1 MHMVLNKR
9 SGLSK
14 ILIIGPAFPFRG
26 GGITTFNER
35 LAREFIKMGHECHIL
50 SFSLQYPSFLFPG
63 KTQYSD
69 EQAPDDLMIFSLIN
83 SINPVNWV
91 KVGRRFKKEQ
101 YDIVVFRY
109 WMSFMGPAFGT
120 IARLIKQNRRTK
132 ILAITDNIIPHERK
146 FFDTPFTRYFLKPC
160 DGFLTMSHSVLGHL
174 KQLDQHKPATYVP
187 HPMYD
192 MFGPE
197 LSKTEARNKLNI
209 SPTDKVLLFFGFIRK
224 YKGLGLLLEAFA
236 DERIKKLGCKLMI
249 AGEFYEDPQPYL
261 KQITDFGLSDRVIL
275 SNDFIPNNEVSTY
288 FCSADAVI
296 QTYLNATQ
304 SGVTQI
310 AYFYDKPMIVTK
322 VGGLAELIP
331 DGKVGYVVD
340 VDKEAIANAILR
352 YFNEQKE
359 IEFTANLKIEK
370 QKFTWTHLCTELL
383 KLPNVGA

>member
-1 MHMVLNKR
+1 MLTVLNKR

-14 ILIIGPAFPFRG
+14 ILIIGPAYPFRG

-35 LAREFIKMGHECHIL
+35 LAREFIQMGHECHIL

-69 EQAPDDLMIFSLIN
+69 EKAPEDLTIFSLIN
-83 SINPVNWV
+83 SINPLNWI
-91 KVGRRFKKEQ
+91 KVGKRFKQEQ

-109 WMSFMGPAFGT
+109 WMSFMAPAFGT
-120 IARLIKQNRRTK
+120 IARLIKQNNHTK

-146 FFDTPFTRYFLKPC
+146 FFDTPFTKYFLKPC
-160 DGFLTMSHSVLGHL
+160 DGFLTMSQSVLSQL
-174 KQLDQHKPATYVP
+174 KQLNQHKPATYVP

-197 LSKTEARNKLNI
+197 ISKDQARAKLNI
-209 SPTDKVLLFFGFIRK
+209 SANDKVLLFFGFIRK

-236 DERIKKLGCKLMI
+236 DERIKQLGCKLI
-249 AGEFYEDPQPYL
+249 VAGEFYEDPQPYL
-261 KQITDFGLSDRVIL
+261 KQIEDLGLTDHIIL
-275 SNDFIPNNEVSTY
+275 SNDFIPNGEVSGY
-288 FCSADAVI
+288 FCAADAVI

-310 AYFYDKPMIVTK
+310 AYFYNKPMIVTN

-331 DGKVGYVVD
+331 NEKVGYVVD
-340 VDKEAIANAILR
+340 VNKEAITHAILQ
-352 YFNEQKE
+352 YYTEQKE
-359 IEFTANLKIEK
+359 TEFTANLKIEK
-370 QKFTWTHLCTELL
+370 QKFTWKHLCSELL
-383 KLPNVGA
+383 KLPNA